1 MMRDGPEKMPLEL
14 EETPGN
20 SCQSGLATKAIDQF
34 NSIHPQVAPALTQAE
49 LDDKIITTEQEPNPI
64 VSTEAVAAAP
74 PEQELEEQEPSSA
87 EPLTT

>member
-1 MMRDGPEKMPLEL
+1 MYFVD
-14 EETPGN
+14 N
-20 SCQSGLATKAIDQF
+20 SSNVCFDIIKRILINHFHINVSDVLNITD
-34 NSIHPQVAPALTQAE
+34 V
-49 LDDKIITTEQEPNPI
+49 DDKIITTEQEPNPI